1 MSVHSLQN
9 VIRFAPEGNCMWD
22 KYRHETK
29 QTVCVIGVLILSA
42 KLCRADG
49 HFSEREEE
57 EILKI
62 IPHES
67 HQKRILIRILE
78 EAYND
83 PNPIE
88 HDAKNLKSLLEG
100 EHPEFLEFII
110 AALYKLAHSDQVYSE
125 KEDEDIR
132 SVANIFGIT
141 KSFFDQ
147 TQETI
152 KNYFDKATSSLRD
165 KKKEKVNA

>member
-1 MSVHSLQN
+1 
-9 VIRFAPEGNCMWD
+9 MWD
-22 KYRHETK
+22 KYRHESK
-29 QTVCVIGVLILSA
+29 QTICIIGVLILAA
-42 KLCRADG
+42 KLCRADD

-57 EILKI
+57 MILKI
-62 IPHES
+62 VPHES
-67 HQKRILIRILE
+67 HQKKVLIRILE

-141 KSFFDQ
+141 KGFFNQ
-147 TQETI
+147 TQDTI
-152 KNYFDKATSSLRD
+152 KKYFDKATSLLRNR
-165 KKKEKVNA
+165 KKENVNA

>member
-1 MSVHSLQN
+1 MSIHSSQN
-9 VIRFAPEGNCMWD
+9 MIRFGLKKNCMWD

-29 QTVCVIGVLILSA
+29 QTICIIGVLILSA

-62 IPHES
+62 VPHES
-67 HQKRILIRILE
+67 HQKKVLIRILE

-83 PNPIE
+83 PNPIK
-88 HDAKNLKSLLEG
+88 HDAKNLKTLLED
-100 EHPEFLEFII
+100 EHPEFLEFIV
-110 AALYKLAHSDQVYSE
+110 AALYKLAHTDHVYSE
-125 KEDEDIR
+125 AEDEDIR

-141 KSFFDQ
+141 KGFFDQ
-147 TQETI
+147 AEDTI
-152 KNYFDKATSSLRD
+152 KKYFIKAGSLIKNR
-165 KKKEKVNA
+165 KKENINA